1 MEVILARPRGF
12 CKGVVRA
19 VDMVEQLL
27 TSHGAPVYVLHEIVH
42 NRHVVENLNERGA
55 LFVETVED
63 VPPGALVIF
72 SAHGV
77 SDAVARRAK
86 QRRLRIIDATC
97 PLVKKVHFRAR
108 RYGRRGLEVIIIGHK
123 GHPEVEGT
131 MGCVSGPLHVVS
143 TLAEAEALRVG
154 DPTALAYVTQTT
166 LNIKG
171 ASDIIAHLKGRFPGI
186 KGPALADIC
195 YATQSRQRAV
205 HRLASEVDL
214 LLVVGSRNSS
224 NSNRLRE
231 VGEQTGCP
239 SYLIEDA
246 RDMDPAWFTTK
257 NSVGVTAGASAPEV
271 LVEGVVEKLQ
281 SLAIIRVREMDSGFE
296 ETFTQEWGAVLSRRQ
311 GVEATS
317 DHSHLNA
324 L

>member
-19 VDMVEQLL
+19 IDLVEQLL
-27 TSHGAPVYVLHEIVH
+27 TSRGAPVYVLHEIVH
-42 NRHVVENLNERGA
+42 NRYVVESLNERGA

-63 VPPGALVIF
+63 VPSGALVVF

-77 SDAVARRAK
+77 SDAVGRRAK
-86 QRRLRIIDATC
+86 QRRRQIIDATC

-131 MGCVSGPLHVVS
+131 MGCVDGPLHVVS
-143 TLAEAEALRVG
+143 TLAEAEALRVE
-154 DPTALAYVTQTT
+154 DPKALAYVTQTT
-166 LNIKG
+166 LNIKD
-171 ASDIIAHLKGRFPGI
+171 AKAIIAHLKDRFPGI
-186 KGPALADIC
+186 KGPGLADIC

-205 HRLASEVDL
+205 HRLAGEVDL

-231 VGEQTGCP
+231 VGEQAGCL

-246 RDMDPAWFTTK
+246 RDMDPAWFTRK
-257 NSVGVTAGASAPEV
+257 NCVGVTAGASAPEV
-271 LVEGVVEKLQ
+271 LVEGVVEKLRN
-281 SLAIIRVREMDSGFE
+281 LAIIRVKEMDSAFE
-296 ETFTQEWGAVLSRRQ
+296 EKFTHEWTAVLSPSR

-317 DHSHLNA
+317 DPLSMNA